1 MPNVSEH
8 SVFMNIAYEISRFSY
23 AERKKVGAILVK
35 DGSIIGFGYN
45 GTPAGY
51 HTNVCEK
58 DNVTIDE
65 VLHAETNL
73 LSKVCKSAISSDGS
87 VLYTTLSPCF
97 ECSKM
102 IYQAGIK
109 CVYYSELYRDV
120 KGIDFLEE
128 MKVTCILL
136 K

>member
-51 HTNVCEK
+51 YTNVCEK

-73 LSKVCKSAISSDGS
+73 LSKVCKSTISSEGS
-87 VLYTTLSPCF
+87 ILYTTLSPCF

-109 CVYYSELYRDV
+109 EVYYSELYRDT
-120 KGIDFLEE
+120 KGIDFLAQLH
-128 MKVTCILL
+128 VACILL